1 VTLRFGVLISG
12 RGSNLQAI
20 IEACAQ
26 PGYPAEIA
34 LVISNEPNA
43 QGLVRAQNAG
53 LTIGI
58 IDHRSFVDRAAFE
71 TALTFA
77 LEEAGVE
84 LVCLAGFMRMLTHT
98 FVDHWNDRLIN
109 VHPSLLPAF
118 KGLDVHERVIAAGA
132 RFSGCTVHFV
142 RVDMDAGP
150 IIVQS
155 AVPVLSHDRPEDL
168 AARVLAFEHE
178 SLPMAIKWIAENR
191 VQVIDG
197 VVEISGA
204 IGPEGGLINPSGAR

>member
-1 VTLRFGVLISG
+1 
-12 RGSNLQAI
+12 
-20 IEACAQ
+20 
-26 PGYPAEIA
+26 
-34 LVISNEPNA
+34 
-43 QGLVRAQNAG
+43 
-53 LTIGI
+53 
-58 IDHRSFVDRAAFE
+58 
-71 TALTFA
+71 
-77 LEEAGVE
+77 
-84 LVCLAGFMRMLTHT
+84 
-98 FVDHWNDRLIN
+98 
-109 VHPSLLPAF
+109 
-118 KGLDVHERVIAAGA
+118 
-132 RFSGCTVHFV
+132 
-142 RVDMDAGP
+142 VDMDAGP